1 MLRRSIAYNV
11 LAGHYIVQFYQLR
24 CASQEHYAQ
33 RLAFWLFLPV
43 CLSDDRLIMTI
54 ETPSSHARLG
64 GHILVDQL
72 VAQGVK
78 HVFCV
83 PGESYLAVL
92 DGLHDG
98 QIDVTVCRQ
107 EGGASMMADAYGK
120 LTGEPGICMVTR
132 GPGAANAMA
141 GVHIAK
147 QDSSPM
153 ILFVGQIERGMR
165 EREAFQEMDYR
176 AVFGTQAKW
185 VTEIDQVERIPEI
198 ISRAFHIATSGRPG
212 PVVIALPED
221 MLTETASVPD
231 APHYEVIDS
240 APTADQLSNLEQLL
254 AQARSPIAILGG
266 TRWDADA
273 VAQFAA
279 FAERLSLPTAVSF
292 RRQMLFPA
300 DHPCFVGD
308 VGLGINPALLKRV
321 TEADLILLVGG
332 RMSESPS
339 QAYTLLNIPVP
350 KQKLVHVHP
359 DSAELGRVY
368 RATLSINTSPIS
380 FAQSLAGVQVPAQPV
395 WAADTAAARDSYLA
409 WSDPAPIRTPGEL
422 QLGEVMAYLEKT
434 LPADAIMTN
443 GAGNY
448 ATWLHRFHRFTR
460 YGTQLAPTS
469 GSMGYGLPA
478 AVGAKRVEPEKTV
491 VCFAGDGCFMMH
503 GQEFAT
509 AVQYDL
515 PIIVLLIDNGMYGT
529 IRMHQEKHYPGRVSA
544 TQLKNPDFAA
554 YAEAFGGYGERVET
568 AEQFGPAFERAL
580 ASGKPAILHC
590 LIDPQTISPST
601 TLDKIRDASLKAQ
614 Q

>member
-1 MLRRSIAYNV
+1 MTQQANS
-11 LAGHYIVQFYQLR
+11 
-24 CASQEHYAQ
+24 AQ
-33 RLAFWLFLPV
+33 A
-43 CLSDDRLIMTI
+43 
-54 ETPSSHARLG
+54 ARLG

-72 VAQGVK
+72 AAHGVK

-92 DGLHDG
+92 DGLHDAR
-98 QIDVTVCRQ
+98 IEVTVCRQ
-107 EGGASMMADAYGK
+107 EGGAAMMADAYGK

-132 GPGAANAMA
+132 GPGASNALA
-141 GVHIAK
+141 GVHIAQ
-147 QDSSPM
+147 QDSAPM

-176 AVFGTQAKW
+176 AVFGTQCKW
-185 VTEIDQVERIPEI
+185 ATEIDQVERIPEL

-221 MLTETASVPD
+221 MLTEMASVPD
-231 APHYEVIDS
+231 APRYEVIET
-240 APTADQLSNLEQLL
+240 APAARQIQELEILL
-254 AQARSPIAILGG
+254 AGASNPVAILGG
-266 TRWDADA
+266 TRWDAHA
-273 VAQFAA
+273 VQQFAD
-279 FAERLSLPTAVSF
+279 FAQRHALPVAVSF

-300 DHPCFVGD
+300 DHPCYIGD

-321 TEADLILLVGG
+321 EDADLVLLIGG
-332 RMSESPS
+332 RMSENPS
-339 QAYTLLNIPVP
+339 QAYTLLDIPVP
-350 KQKLVHVHP
+350 RQQLVHVHP
-359 DSAELGRVY
+359 DAAELGRVY
-368 RATLSINTSPIS
+368 RANLAINASPTA
-380 FAQSLAGVQVPAQPV
+380 FVEALAALPAPTGTPA
-395 WAADTAAARDSYLA
+395 WAEGTKAMRESYLT
-409 WSDPAPIRTPGEL
+409 WSDPTLIQTPGKL
-422 QLGEVMAYLEKT
+422 QLGAVMAHLENV

-448 ATWLHRFHRFTR
+448 ATWLHRFHRFNN

-478 AVGAKRVEPEKTV
+478 AVGAKRVQPEKTV

-529 IRMHQEKHYPGRVSA
+529 IRMHQEKHYPGRISA
-544 TQLKNPDFAA
+544 TALKNPDFAA
-554 YAEAFGGYGERVET
+554 YAQAFGGYGERVET
-568 AEQFGPAFERAL
+568 TEQFAPALERAL

-590 LIDPQTISPST
+590 LIDPETISPST
-601 TLDKIRDASLKAQ
+601 TLQKIRAAALKAQ
-614 Q
+614 G